1 MRDMKTVEAPN
12 LKLLEKSH
20 ENKWVA
26 FSRDRKK
33 LVGVGDTLQSLRQV
47 LEDEKI
53 NRDEAVVMKV
63 LPFNV
68 IYAPNSRA

>member
-1 MRDMKTVEAPN
+1 MQDMKTVEAPN

-33 LVGVGDTLQSLRQV
+33 LVGVGVTLQSLRQV
-47 LEDEKI
+47 LEDEEI
-53 NRDEAVVMKV
+53 SRDEAVVMKV
-63 LPFNV
+63 LPFDV